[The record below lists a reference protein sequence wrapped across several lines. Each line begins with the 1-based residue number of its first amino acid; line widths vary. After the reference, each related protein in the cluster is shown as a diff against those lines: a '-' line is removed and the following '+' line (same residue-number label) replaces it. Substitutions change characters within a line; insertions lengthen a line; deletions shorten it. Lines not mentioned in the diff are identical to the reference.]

1 MVVHVIV
8 ENKDMVADIKEK
20 WDYLGCMGRGIE
32 VDTYM
37 SNAWCQ
43 TLLTVVNR
51 VSSLIHIASRES
63 GANTISINPYLLPI
77 FEAMLHFDMSNSV
90 LAGKYKVYL
99 DNTLPLDK
107 VYVYISKADGVVP
120 VNGTPIEE
128 KGAGYYYNY
137 HNQNKDVN
145 PVGVVT
151 ILNYQPTS
159 TIQPT
164 NEFEQVFLTS
174 SGTTHY
180 NWVETPTP
188 WYEKIINWFKFK

>member
-145 PVGVVT
+145 PVGEITVV
-151 ILNYQPTS
+151 NYTGVMS
-159 TIQPT
+159 YDI
-164 NEFEQVFLTS
+164 TS
-174 SGTTHY
+174 SGTTSLDTF
-180 NWVETPTP
+180 EIDSEKTP